1 MTELYFMMAC
11 MHIGLLTGL
20 TLERETS
27 FKLSATILLGG
38 MLWPLLLAAFVYV
51 KWRDRSA
58 VKP

>member
-27 FKLSATILLGG
+27 FKLSALIWLGS
-38 MLWPLLLAAFVYV
+38 MLWPALLAAFFYV
-51 KWRDRSA
+51 KWRDRPA